1 MTFASNSG
9 FLAIAFMEG
18 SAAFILLILYW
29 LLLPSFPARF
39 FRYWLAGWTLYTALQ
54 GLRIFSLWRG
64 GPDVPHF
71 GQELSFLAAVC
82 FLASVLDCR
91 DPGKPVWK
99 LWPLWLF
106 AASDVAAIGLVVRMH
121 SLANWWPNAA

>member
-39 FRYWLAGWTLYTALQ
+39 FRYWLAGWTLYTTLQ

-64 GPDVPHF
+64 GPNVPWPPSASWHRF
-71 GQELSFLAAVC
+71 SIVVIQESQSGNYGPCGCLPRQTSP
-82 FLASVLDCR
+82 R
-91 DPGKPVWK
+91 
-99 LWPLWLF
+99 
-106 AASDVAAIGLVVRMH
+106 SD
-121 SLANWWPNAA
+121 

>member
-18 SAAFILLILYW
+18 SAAFILLLLYW

-39 FRYWLAGWTLYTALQ
+39 FRYWLAGWTLYTTLQ

-64 GPDVPHF
+64 GPGVPHF
-71 GQELSFLAAVC
+71 GQALSFLAAVF

-106 AASDVAAIGLVVRMH
+106 AASGVGLLGWAGRIH
-121 SLANWWPNAA
+121 YLP